1 MWLISLLSDG
11 ENNSISSRRVIT
23 FLAFIL
29 CAIGFLANLFWDF
42 KIDQPIY
49 DSMMYIVLAGLGV
62 IVAEKFTKK
71 SKE

>member
-1 MWLISLLSDG
+1 MWLTSLLSDG

>member
-1 MWLISLLSDG
+1 MWLRSVLDDG
-11 ENNSISSRRVIT
+11 ENHSISSKRLIT

-29 CAIGFLANLFWDF
+29 CAIGFLANLFWGL

-71 SKE
+71 PKE

>member
-1 MWLISLLSDG
+1 MWLTSLLSDG
-11 ENNSISSRRVIT
+11 ENHSVSSRRVIT

-71 SKE
+71 PKE

>member
-1 MWLISLLSDG
+1 MWLTSLLSDG
-11 ENNSISSRRVIT
+11 ENNSVSSRRVIT